1 MTTEQL
7 LEKYVFLKPL
17 LAEAAAFRVVNIK
30 TGAKCRTFD
39 EARANDATLYRP
51 DTDYCAVQL
60 WKGVLQKRGDIPMTV
75 LIDKN
80 VAAED
85 REFATQVIKANLR
98 KCQHEVVDI
107 YYHVDGNGNT
117 TDEVCTDED
126 CPQSHHCVPVKDH
139 TYAFEVPPPT
149 TAPGWYSLDRNL
161 NLCWVCGKE
170 HPAGF
175 GSLLQM
181 LKHAN
186 DPEKHP
192 APEILGKDGWHT
204 SDGELINDLKEP
216 LFVVRSCDE
225 GHALADRLE
234 LAKRWNQG
242 KLSRWYVE
250 NCFYVVDAPTR
261 EALLDMNL
269 TKATVTGALSWK
281 PVVLTFAD
289 AEVERK
295 LAQVCTQVVTVL
307 PVEGRDYLADV
318 RAAVVDIKE
327 AAVITSDD
335 MPLECLDGWL
345 GEVCRSRMLKDYP
358 AAYAWPALLTAASV
372 LVNKELLPQGTRAN
386 VFTGLIGPVGSGKTC
401 VFNEAF
407 RLLNLKDNPR
417 AAEVADTEVVRLK
430 SGSGEGMAQ
439 KIGDQNGAS
448 KLVFVDELEH
458 LMKKIN
464 IKGSTFANTLDDV
477 YTTDSNRVTVEH
489 RKEILFDV
497 RLTLAGGV
505 PEEGFSET
513 FGAGTVTG
521 LHSRFMFGVCP
532 NDYPGYCWAPPQGSP
547 ALERSSSEPTADD
560 SMPFSTSTRPTAVTI
575 DDAVWEETRRWQ
587 RELKIHGRAVEI
599 GIKAA
604 VIAAAFDNRETLT
617 AAQLGP
623 ALAFPK
629 YQDALHR
636 RFLPNPGKNDDACF
650 EHDVTQYLQDRAAHG
665 EPTGRREMLQ
675 FINAYRYGSGVI
687 NRVLSSMSQNR
698 VIELGNAGRK
708 LTVRLCLD
716 KK

>member
-1 MTTEQL
+1 MTFKEI
-7 LEKYVFLKPL
+7 LETNSAV
-17 LAEAAAFRVVNIK
+17 
-30 TGAKCRTFD
+30 
-39 EARANDATLYRP
+39 RAIYGECLSP
-51 DTDYCAVQL
+51 
-60 WKGVLQKRGDIPMTV
+60 KPMTADFCAYQFWHGLPGNRGLVGMKV
-75 LIDKN
+75 LISKN
-80 VAAED
+80 VPG
-85 REFATQVIKANLR
+85 EFQSLVEAQCRA
-98 KCQHEVVDI
+98 VVPSCK
-107 YYHVDGNGNT
+107 HVDNGAM
-117 TDEVCTDED
+117 
-126 CPQSHHCVPVKDH
+126 CPASYDV
-139 TYAFEVPPPT
+139 EPPT
-149 TAPGWYSLDRNL
+149 TEPGMYSLERNL

-175 GSLLQM
+175 GSLLRM
-181 LKHAN
+181 LKHAA
-186 DPEKHP
+186 DPESP

-225 GHALADRLE
+225 GHELSGRLDLAN
-234 LAKRWNQG
+234 RWKQG
-242 KLSRWYVE
+242 RLSRWYVE

-281 PVVLTFAD
+281 TVVLTFAD

-295 LAQVCTQVVTVL
+295 LSQVCTQVVTVL

-318 RAAVVDIKE
+318 RASVQDIKE

-417 AAEVADTEVVRLK
+417 ADVAGTEVFRLK
-430 SGSGEGMAQ
+430 SGSGEGLAQ
-439 KIGDQNGAS
+439 KIGDQNSAS

-458 LMKKIN
+458 LLKKIN

-477 YTTDSNRVTVEH
+477 YTTDANRVTVEH
-489 RKEILFDV
+489 RKEIIFDV

-547 ALERSSSEPTADD
+547 ALERGEPTGDD
-560 SMPFSTSTRPTAVTI
+560 SMSFSTSTRPTAVSI
-575 DDAVWEETRRWQ
+575 DPAVWDETRRWQ
-587 RELKIHGRAVEI
+587 RELKLHGRAVEI

-604 VIAAAFDNRETLT
+604 VIAAAFDNRGTLT
-617 AAQLGP
+617 ADQLGP
-623 ALAFPK
+623 ALAFAR

-650 EHDVTQYLQDRAAHG
+650 ESDVVKHLNDRAADG
-665 EPTGRREMLQ
+665 QWINRRQMMKD
-675 FINAYRYGSGVI
+675 INAHRYGSGVA
-687 NRVLSSMSQNR
+687 NRVLAAMKQSGL
-698 VIELGNAGRK
+698 IELGTAGRQ
-708 LTVRLCLD
+708 LTIRLCLD
-716 KK
+716 KR